1 MNFEISHRTIYR
13 YSAPVAQ
20 SYHLL
25 HLTPRSHSRQ
35 TVLRH
40 SLLIDPAPAAK
51 TELVDDFGN
60 PSSIITIEQDHTKL
74 EIHSRA
80 QVDVRAP
87 LPMDT
92 ARTASWD
99 DVAAQLRA
107 NLGAETFEAVQYT
120 CPSRYIRATRD
131 TYKYARPSFP
141 EGRPLIEAVQDLTGR
156 IHREFKYQTGATDAA
171 TSVEEVLRI
180 RRGVCQDFAHLEIAC
195 LRTLGLSA
203 RYVSGYLL
211 TYPPEGQPKLVG
223 ADASHAWLSVWSPE
237 FGWVDFDPT
246 NNIIPKEEHIAI
258 AFGRDFQD
266 VSPVSGVLLG
276 GGEHEVEVAVDV
288 NPVASVAAAR

>member
-25 HLTPRSHSRQ
+25 HLTPRSHVRQ

-40 SLLIDPAPAAK
+40 SLIIDPAPAAK
-51 TELVDDFGN
+51 TEFVDDFGN
-60 PSSIITIEQDHTKL
+60 PASIITIEQDHTKL
-74 EIHSRA
+74 EIHSRS
-80 QVDVRAP
+80 QVDVQAP
-87 LPMDT
+87 SPVET
-92 ARTASWD
+92 SRTASWD

-131 TYKYARPSFP
+131 IYKFARPSFQ
-141 EGRPLIEAVQDLTGR
+141 EGRPLLQAVQDLTAR
-156 IHREFKYQTGATDAA
+156 IHREFKYQSGATDAA

-195 LRTLGLSA
+195 LRTLGLAA

-223 ADASHAWLSVWSPE
+223 ADASHAWISVWSPE
-237 FGWVDFDPT
+237 FGWIDFDPT
-246 NNIIPKEEHIAI
+246 NNLIPKEEHIAI

-276 GGEHEVEVAVDV
+276 GGEHDVEVAVDV
-288 NPVASVAAAR
+288 NPIAESVAAR